1 MNKQN
6 KGITLIVFLA
16 FLAIVGYG
24 VYQWLRLDY
33 IDGSAIFFSF
43 LALSYLV
50 NWITWGEHNGG
61 GEKDEMDHHIEMKS
75 AKVSYYV
82 LMVLAAL
89 VLFISEGFA
98 DIKNIDNYPLLIVVG
113 LTFITLPITEFFYS
127 KKLKS

>member
-6 KGITLIVFLA
+6 KWVTLIVLLA

-24 VYQWLRLDY
+24 VYQWLRFDY
-33 IDGSAIFFSF
+33 IDGSAIFCSF

-50 NWITWGEHNGG
+50 NWVTWGEHNGG
-61 GEKDEMDHHIEMKS
+61 GEKDEMDRHIELKS
-75 AKVSYYV
+75 AKLSYYI
-82 LMVLAAL
+82 LMVLAAI

-98 DIKNIDNYPLLIVVG
+98 DFKEIDNYPLLIVVS
-113 LTFITLPITEFFYS
+113 LTFVTLPITEFFYS